1 MRRARLD
8 MLLLALGSSF
18 PAPTSIKT
26 VDEIA
31 ESYRVKL
38 WLRPWSEMGDG
49 RSSGKTTRLLLL
61 ALAECAADPDARV
74 FFGVYG
80 PYDGAEN
87 HSHARWTK
95 ERLRHLA
102 STLGAD
108 CSRVTV
114 TSHGVASDP
123 QRKLGFKK
131 VIEIH
136 DYP

>member
-8 MLLLALGSSF
+8 ILILSLGSNL
-18 PAPTSIKT
+18 PAPTPIKT

-38 WLRPWSEMGDG
+38 GLRPWSEMGDG

-74 FFGVYG
+74 FFGVHNRLVSWTR
-80 PYDGAEN
+80 DRLAE
-87 HSHARWTK
+87 
-95 ERLRHLA
+95 LA
-102 STLGAD
+102 ILVGAD
-108 CSRVTV
+108 RARVV
-114 TSHGVASDP
+114 VAGHERASDP
-123 QRKLGFKK
+123 QRKLGLKK

>member
-1 MRRARLD
+1 MRRSRLD
-8 MLLLALGSSF
+8 MLLLSLVEKF
-18 PAPTSIKT
+18 PTPTSIKT

-38 WLRPWSEMGDG
+38 GLRPWSELGNG
-49 RSSGKTTRLLLL
+49 RRSGKTMRLLLL
-61 ALAECAADPDARV
+61 ALAECAADLDVRV

-108 CSRVTV
+108 CSRVTI

-123 QRKLGFKK
+123 RRKLGLKK

-136 DYP
+136 DSP